1 MDMTLVGVVVLVL
14 ALLLGP
20 FAALRAVSHFRRR
33 TSERSNPSARTPDTE
48 KDADKPSGYW

>member
-1 MDMTLVGVVVLVL
+1 MDMTLVGIIVLVL

-33 TSERSNPSARTPDTE
+33 ANSRQSSSAPPLAAD